1 MVIGNGLLA
10 QTLSAFKETDD
21 VTVFASGVSNSSEL
35 NVSAFNREL
44 NLLSLQ
50 KNNSSK
56 LIYFSTCSVLD
67 KSAADNQYVKHKINI
82 ENFITSNFSNYL
94 IFRLPT
100 LVGKTN
106 NPHTFFNSIK
116 KSIRAAETVKV
127 HKFAWRYLFDADDLI
142 KIIPLLLKTYST
154 KNGTTNLCYNNA
166 TMVENIVL
174 DISAMLNTKPNI
186 EFVNKGEKFLVDN
199 SDFLSAISR
208 ENLSIGEDYNLNTI
222 KKYLN
227 D

>member
-82 ENFITSNFSNYL
+82 ENFITSNSCNL
-94 IFRLPT
+94 VVLNPT
-100 LVGKTN
+100 TLT
-106 NPHTFFNSIK
+106 
-116 KSIRAAETVKV
+116 
-127 HKFAWRYLFDADDLI
+127 
-142 KIIPLLLKTYST
+142 
-154 KNGTTNLCYNNA
+154 C
-166 TMVENIVL
+166 
-174 DISAMLNTKPNI
+174 
-186 EFVNKGEKFLVDN
+186 
-199 SDFLSAISR
+199 
-208 ENLSIGEDYNLNTI
+208 
-222 KKYLN
+222 
-227 D
+227 